1 MDGAWDDANGDAI
14 GGAPTGAVRAASSW
28 PFKNG
33 GALGSADGADGADDA
48 SVTVND
54 HELVQ
59 LRAVLGAREAEL
71 VQLKALEHKLVRLRP
86 IPKARETEL
95 AQLKGLDH
103 SDEGTF

>member
-1 MDGAWDDANGDAI
+1 MPSAVDGAWDDANGDAI
-14 GGAPTGAVRAASSW
+14 GGAPTGVVRAASSW

-59 LRAVLGAREAEL
+59 LRAVLGA
-71 VQLKALEHKLVRLRP
+71 
-86 IPKARETEL
+86 
-95 AQLKGLDH
+95 
-103 SDEGTF
+103 